1 MVMCSKCNR
10 NRAVIKLRSKGIYL
24 CERCFKEYFIDKVML
39 ALRRAGVLNS
49 LQGKK
54 VLVAT
59 SGGKDSLNA
68 LYVMHTLSEDYDVD
82 VKAVLINEGIR
93 GYRELTIQA
102 FMKFCN
108 ALKVKS
114 KVVSIENE
122 YKFSIDYVARAY
134 LSGLINY
141 KPCTVCGVLKRHL
154 VNRIAVEE
162 EADYVVTGHNMD
174 DEVQTFLINIVRGTV
189 KNLAREGILTGGVLG
204 FVPRLKPL
212 YYVTDKESLTFFLV
226 NKFETPIVECPYASL
241 SLRYYVRLFLNELE
255 YKSPGTK
262 ERLLE
267 LKDKFRASLSKL
279 TETVQLKRCII
290 CGQPTTR
297 EICRAC
303 EIVLQVRKITD

>member
-1 MVMCSKCNR
+1 M
-10 NRAVIKLRSKGIYL
+10 
-24 CERCFKEYFIDKVML
+24 DKVML

-49 LQGKK
+49 LRGKK

-241 SLRYYVRLFLNELE
+241 SLRYHIRLFLNELE